1 MSVVFILVIV
11 AIIMAGAFLVA
22 FIWAVKSG
30 QYEDIY
36 TPSVRILFEDPPVKE
51 AENSSDQSQLAERE
65 KGKKEKSLSDLSH
78 KKEIVINGH

>member
-30 QYEDIY
+30 QYEDTY
-36 TPSVRILFEDPPVKE
+36 TPSVRILFDDPVKKEEEKIKAPSPTLPRKGREHE
-51 AENSSDQSQLAERE
+51 AAYSDNPDIIE
-65 KGKKEKSLSDLSH
+65 K
-78 KKEIVINGH
+78 

>member
-11 AIIMAGAFLVA
+11 AIIMAGAFLVT

-36 TPSVRILFEDPPVKE
+36 TPSVRILFDDPE
-51 AENSSDQSQLAERE
+51 M
-65 KGKKEKSLSDLSH
+65 KGKEKKDPSPTLPRKGREPGIAHSDNS
-78 KKEIVINGH
+78 KIIVE